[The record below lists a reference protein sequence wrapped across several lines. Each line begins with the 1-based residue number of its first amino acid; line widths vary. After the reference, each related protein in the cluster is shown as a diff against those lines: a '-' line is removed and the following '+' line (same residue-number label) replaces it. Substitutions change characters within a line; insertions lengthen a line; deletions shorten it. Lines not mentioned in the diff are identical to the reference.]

1 MNIEEEINLHLNSK
15 CNTSE
20 NLIEKLI
27 NRAKKASLFSYS
39 PYSKFAVGSS
49 LLVDKGDIFLGSNVE
64 NSSYGATMCAERVA
78 IFKAVSSGNSN
89 LLCLCVYNKDILPYP
104 CGCCLQV
111 MSEFVG
117 KDFPIILVS
126 ENEKEIIYF
135 SDLLGR
141 PFKLT

>member
-1 MNIEEEINLHLNSK
+1 MEDKINLHLNSK
-15 CNTSE
+15 CKTNE

-27 NRAKKASLFSYS
+27 NGAKKASSFSYS

-49 LLVDKGDIFLGSNVE
+49 LLIDKGDIFLGCNVE
-64 NSSYGATMCAERVA
+64 NSSYGATMCAERAA
-78 IFKAVSSGNSN
+78 IFKSISSGNSN
-89 LLCLCVYNKDILPYP
+89 FLCLCVYNKDVLPYP

-111 MSEFVG
+111 LSEFVSG
-117 KDFPIILVS
+117 DFPIILVS
-126 ENEKEIIYF
+126 ESERKTVLL